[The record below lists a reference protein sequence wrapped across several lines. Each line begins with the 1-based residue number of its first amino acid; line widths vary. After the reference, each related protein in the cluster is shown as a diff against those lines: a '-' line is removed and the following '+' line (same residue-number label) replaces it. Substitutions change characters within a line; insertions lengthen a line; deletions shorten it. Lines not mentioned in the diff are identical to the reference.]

1 ARPAAPAGVER
12 PPAFSHPPAFTESVG
27 ADEGGVRDLPPTAD
41 PDDPVDEVDDY
52 LLDEQVGDSELDLE
66 AVVGGGDD
74 PDLDE
79 ELDEILDLV
88 SDGEIEAVALS
99 GSEAEPDP
107 STELERMGL
116 PPVSAA
122 AEGELDSADP
132 DTIVAADEPPPA
144 VEPSV
149 DDLQLIESETTAPGT
164 PDDVGVREP
173 SDGDLPE
180 WLAGE
185 QGTEDRG
192 ETTGGEVDLSMSL
205 ESIPESA
212 RLSQLDGTAEED
224 DDLSGDLELEL
235 ALEVDDDLGTG
246 EAPTPARGVRR
257 PTDQV
262 PTLQDHGTGGG
273 PPADPDES

>member
-1 ARPAAPAGVER
+1 MMQRSKELVLTMTCLAAFALL
-12 PPAFSHPPAFTESVG
+12 G
-27 ADEGGVRDLPPTAD
+27 ACSSPL
-41 PDDPVDEVDDY
+41 
-52 LLDEQVGDSELDLE
+52 
-66 AVVGGGDD
+66 
-74 PDLDE
+74 
-79 ELDEILDLV
+79 
-88 SDGEIEAVALS
+88 
-99 GSEAEPDP
+99 GS
-107 STELERMGL
+107 L

-246 EAPTPARGVRR
+246 EHTPSGLSSKTIRR
-257 PTDQV
+257 CSVSIGLPSL
-262 PTLQDHGTGGG
+262 PSISSWR
-273 PPADPDES
+273 ADRFR